1 MATDLYRL
9 CETIEKK
16 HAAGHTILDDE
27 MIGDVQDL
35 TNLTKEIKAALDKP
49 NLEQVRL
56 MKRNLEAEILRLITS
71 LQLQTGL
78 AINGVWLE
86 HHTVI
91 GVPVP
96 SVTAVKLDIR
106 L

>member
-35 TNLTKEIKAALDKP
+35 TNLTKEIRAALDKP
-49 NLEQVRL
+49 SLEQARL
-56 MKRNLEAEILRLITS
+56 MQADLEAEVHRLLTS
-71 LQLQTGL
+71 FQSQTGL